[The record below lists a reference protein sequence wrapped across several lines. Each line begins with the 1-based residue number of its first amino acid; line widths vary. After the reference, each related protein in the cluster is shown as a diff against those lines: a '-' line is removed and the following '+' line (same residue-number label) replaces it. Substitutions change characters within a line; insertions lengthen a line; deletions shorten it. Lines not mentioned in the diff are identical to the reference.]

1 MKNFAIQLEKFG
13 SIENLSLQEVPVP
26 IPEDDEVLVKISR
39 YSQTSIYSWT
49 RGIWNNSRSR
59 QQC

>member
-26 IPEDDEVLVKISR
+26 IPEDDEVLVKVYCTGISFADILIVLDLA
-39 YSQTSIYSWT
+39 SL
-49 RGIWNNSRSR
+49 
-59 QQC
+59 